1 MAVAANGAQSP
12 DRGVDALVISGAAR
26 PDTLAFARRRH
37 PDALVI
43 AADGGLAA
51 AVAIGLPVDMVVGD
65 LDSVDAQQLADA
77 EAHGALVET
86 HPREKDATDLELA
99 VRKAM
104 ARRATSV
111 VVVDST
117 AGRLDHFLGGVILLA
132 SGLLVGLEVTAYIDD
147 AMVVV
152 VRGGGTRAV
161 PAPIGALVTLLPTHG
176 AAVGVTTE
184 GLQYPLTRET
194 LVAGTTRGVSNVVIG
209 PDPRVSVTAG
219 ALLVIVPDAITRDEG
234 ADR

>member
-1 MAVAANGAQSP
+1 MAVEGSQSA
-12 DRGVDALVISGAAR
+12 DRGRDALVISGAAR

-51 AVAIGLPVDMVVGD
+51 AVAIGLPVDIVVGD
-65 LDSVDAQQLADA
+65 LDSVDAQQLAAA
-77 EAHGALVET
+77 EAGGTIVET

-99 VRKAM
+99 VQRAL
-104 ARRATSV
+104 ARRVTRV

-132 SGLLVGLEVTAYIDD
+132 SGSLVGVEVTAYIDD

-152 VRGGGTRAV
+152 VRGGGSRAV
-161 PAPIGALVTLLPTHG
+161 PAPVGAIVTLLPTHG

-184 GLQYPLTRET
+184 GLQYRLARET

-209 PDPRVSVTAG
+209 PEPRVSVTAG
-219 ALLVIVPDAITRDEG
+219 ALLVIVPDVISLDEG
-234 ADR
+234 VDQ